1 MRRHLLVAASLL
13 ALSTIPHWR
22 TLLLGELPLPEGY
35 LALIAPELKPHLRP
49 TPWNALWWDGIGQF
63 WAWRTE
69 AMRQLSKGRLP
80 LWTNRIGC
88 GFPFLANPQTQS
100 LYPPTLITNWV
111 VAKLRDGVSALWAA
125 KALAWLHFAHTFL
138 ALVGAYLLLRSFALS
153 RLSSLIGATAFGLGS
168 FQTAWLL
175 LPTLPATA
183 SWLPLTLFCLR
194 RLALALDNS
203 DNSLSIGW
211 LVGFASSLAMLLM
224 AGHGQIAF
232 YALLAVVLFA
242 FVEGAQ
248 RQCRRRFAVT
258 FVVGVAIAFL
268 LASAQLLPTMEL
280 TPLTHRHAPPTWDS
294 YRAFAQRG
302 LTLSDWATMVLPFL
316 FGNPTD
322 GSYFGKESFADYC
335 AYAGFGI
342 FALALLAILHSLAAL
357 LSARPSLPIGHRSLP
372 HRSLPHWSF
381 GHWSLSHWSLSHALA
396 LFLLGA
402 LLASGSSFN
411 LPFYFFVPGFAQ
423 LGTPSRALFL
433 CQLALGMM
441 AAMAIDGQ
449 RMAIS
454 TGRRVGR
461 WVAVGTVTLLPVMV
475 VVGVG
480 WWLSRQVPD
489 FDWQSWLGMVITQN
503 TGILAGILAILL
515 FSLTA
520 NQSPVASRQLPFR
533 YGVAILLLA
542 ELCWFSAQ
550 QLPTARREMTMQALQ
565 LASHRLHHFIRSV
578 PRPSPPVPF
587 RSVPRP
593 SPLVP
598 VRFLLLGD
606 DWSLVRMPKTVL
618 PPNGVLLLEGNF
630 ADVRNYDSLL
640 LRHHKTVLA
649 LFCDGDPCPP
659 ENGNLILLPRSRIA
673 SENAERLAK
682 LVGAIF
688 GSDGRMVIS
697 ERCFIPQRV
706 RYVLHPDDAFT
717 QLPQHLDDVAFIAA
731 SSATHRPDS
740 AQAHVVADADSLL
753 RVKVTAGRLNAIHPV
768 WLVLADTAYPSW
780 RAFQKVGNRWRPLPV
795 AIANGAF
802 RACHLPDLG
811 GVLWVYFPSS
821 FAVGAFLSGIG
832 IAFIA
837 ALFSFWLSKLAVKDR

>member
-13 ALSTIPHWR
+13 ALSAIPHWR
-22 TLLLGELPLPEGY
+22 PLLLGELPLPEGY

-69 AMRQLSKGRLP
+69 AMRQLTERRLP

-100 LYPPTLITNWV
+100 LYPPTLIAHWV
-111 VAKLRDGVSALWAA
+111 VAKLRDSVSALWAA

-138 ALVGAYLLLRSFALS
+138 ALIGAYLLLRSFVLS
-153 RLSSLIGATAFGLGS
+153 RLSSLVGATAFGLGS

-194 RLALALDNS
+194 RWALALDNP

-211 LVGFASSLAMLLM
+211 LIGFASSLAMLLM
-224 AGHGQIAF
+224 AGHGQITF
-232 YALLAVVLFA
+232 YALLAIIVFA
-242 FVEGAQ
+242 FVEWMQ
-248 RQCRRRFAVT
+248 RKRRQRFAVT
-258 FVVGVAIAFL
+258 FVVGVALAFL
-268 LASAQLLPTMEL
+268 LSSAQLLPTMEL
-280 TPLTHRHAPPTWDS
+280 TPLTHRHAPPTWEG

-342 FALALLAILHSLAAL
+342 FALALLALLHALATFLSTRLPRLSLV
-357 LSARPSLPIGHRSLP
+357 IG
-372 HRSLPHWSF
+372 HWSF
-381 GHWSLSHWSLSHALA
+381 PHALA

-449 RMAIS
+449 RMTIS
-454 TGRRVGR
+454 AGRRVSR
-461 WVAVGTVTLLPVMV
+461 WVAVGVAMFLPIVAV
-475 VVGVG
+475 AGVG

-503 TGILAGILAILL
+503 TGIFAGILAILL

-520 NQSPVASRQLPFR
+520 NQSPIASRQLPFR
-533 YGVAILLLA
+533 YGAAILLLA
-542 ELCWFSAQ
+542 ELCWFAAQ

-565 LASHRLHHFIRSV
+565 IASHRLHQSARSV
-578 PRPSPPVPF
+578 PRPSSPVPF

-593 SPLVP
+593 SSLVP

-640 LRHHKTVLA
+640 LRHHKTILA

-673 SENAERLAK
+673 SENSERLAK

-688 GSDGRMVIS
+688 GSDGRVVIG

-706 RYVLHPDDAFT
+706 RYVPHPDDAFP
-717 QLPQHLDDVAFIAA
+717 QLLRRPEDVAFIAA

-740 AQAHVVADADSLL
+740 AQAHIVADADSLL
-753 RVKVTAGRLNAIHPV
+753 RVKVTAKSAGDIHPV
-768 WLVLADTAYPSW
+768 WLVLADNAYPSW
-780 RAFQKVGNRWRPLPV
+780 RAFQKVGNHWRPLPV

-811 GVLWVYFPSS
+811 DVLWVYFSSS
-821 FAVGAFLSGIG
+821 FAVGAFLSGVG

-837 ALFSFWLSKLAVKDR
+837 ALLGFRLSQLAVRDR

>member
-100 LYPPTLITNWV
+100 LYPPTLIAHWV
-111 VAKLRDGVSALWAA
+111 VAKLRDSVSALWAA

-211 LVGFASSLAMLLM
+211 LIGFASSLAMLLM

-232 YALLAVVLFA
+232 YALLAVALFA

-342 FALALLAILHSLAAL
+342 FALALFAILHSLAAL
-357 LSARPSLPIGHRSLP
+357 LSARPSLPI
-372 HRSLPHWSF
+372 

-475 VVGVG
+475 VAGVG

-503 TGILAGILAILL
+503 TGIFAGILAILL

-520 NQSPVASRQLPFR
+520 NQSPVASRQLLFR

-578 PRPSPPVPF
+578 PRPSSPVPF

-688 GSDGRMVIS
+688 GSDERMVIS

-780 RAFQKVGNRWRPLPV
+780 RAFQKVGNRWCPLPV

-837 ALFSFWLSKLAVKDR
+837 ALFGFWLSKLAVKDG

>member
-100 LYPPTLITNWV
+100 LYPPTLIAHWV
-111 VAKLRDGVSALWAA
+111 GVKLWGGVSAFWAA

-194 RLALALDNS
+194 RLALALDNP

-232 YALLAVVLFA
+232 YALLAVALFA

-248 RQCRRRFAVT
+248 RQCRRGFAVT
-258 FVVGVAIAFL
+258 FAVGVAIAFL

-302 LTLSDWATMVLPFL
+302 LTLTDWATMVLPFL

-342 FALALLAILHSLAAL
+342 CALALLAILHSLAAL

-475 VVGVG
+475 VAGVG

-489 FDWQSWLGMVITQN
+489 FDWQSWLGMVVAQN
-503 TGILAGILAILL
+503 TGIFAGILAILL

-520 NQSPVASRQLPFR
+520 NQSPVASRQLLFR

-550 QLPTARREMTMQALQ
+550 QLPTARREMTTQALQ
-565 LASHRLHHFIRSV
+565 LAFHRLHQSARSV
-578 PRPSPPVPF
+578 PRPSSPVPF

-593 SPLVP
+593 SPLIP

-688 GSDGRMVIS
+688 GSDGRMVIG

-706 RYVLHPDDAFT
+706 RYVLRPDDAFT

-753 RVKVTAGRLNAIHPV
+753 RVKVTAGRLNTVHPV

-837 ALFSFWLSKLAVKDR
+837 ALFGFWLSKLAFKDR

>member
-69 AMRQLSKGRLP
+69 AMRQLTSGRLP
-80 LWTNRIGC
+80 LWTNRVGC

-100 LYPPTLITNWV
+100 LYPPIFVGQWLSNFSR
-111 VAKLRDGVSALWAA
+111 APLPLRSARLM
-125 KALAWLHFAHTFL
+125 AWLAFLHTFL
-138 ALVGAYLLLRSFALS
+138 ALLGAYLLLRSFALS
-153 RLSSLIGATAFGLGS
+153 RLSSLVGATAFGLGS

-232 YALLAVVLFA
+232 YALLAIVLFA

-280 TPLTHRHAPPTWDS
+280 TPLTHRHAPPTWDG

-342 FALALLAILHSLAAL
+342 CALALFAILHSLAAL

-372 HRSLPHWSF
+372 
-381 GHWSLSHWSLSHALA
+381 HALA

-475 VVGVG
+475 VAGVG

-520 NQSPVASRQLPFR
+520 NQSPVASRQLLFR

-578 PRPSPPVPF
+578 PRPSSPVPF

-688 GSDGRMVIS
+688 GSDGRVVIG
-697 ERCFIPQRV
+697 ERCFIPQQV

-740 AQAHVVADADSLL
+740 AQAHIVADADSLL

-837 ALFSFWLSKLAVKDR
+837 ALFGFWLSKLAVKDR

>member
-63 WAWRTE
+63 WAWQTE
-69 AMRQLSKGRLP
+69 AMRQLTSGRLP
-80 LWTNRIGC
+80 LWTNRVGC

-100 LYPPTLITNWV
+100 LYPPIFVGQWLSNFSR
-111 VAKLRDGVSALWAA
+111 APLPLRSARLM
-125 KALAWLHFAHTFL
+125 AWLAFLHTFL
-138 ALVGAYLLLRSFALS
+138 ALLGAYLLLRSFALS
-153 RLSSLIGATAFGLGS
+153 RLSSLVGATAFGLGS

-232 YALLAVVLFA
+232 YALLAIVLFA

-280 TPLTHRHAPPTWDS
+280 TPLTHRHAPPTWDG

-342 FALALLAILHSLAAL
+342 FALALFAILHSLAAL
-357 LSARPSLPIGHRSLP
+357 LSARPSLPIGHRSLR
-372 HRSLPHWSF
+372 HRTLPHWSF

-475 VVGVG
+475 VAGVG

-503 TGILAGILAILL
+503 TGIFAGILAILL

-578 PRPSPPVPF
+578 PRPSSPVPF

-688 GSDGRMVIS
+688 GSDGRVVIG
-697 ERCFIPQRV
+697 ERCFIPQQV
-706 RYVLHPDDAFT
+706 RYVLRPDDAFS
-717 QLPQHLDDVAFIAA
+717 QLPRHLDDVAFIAA

-753 RVKVTAGRLNAIHPV
+753 RVKVTAGRLNTVHPV

-837 ALFSFWLSKLAVKDR
+837 ALFGFWLSKLAVKDR